1 MYILLLKTFFDYI
14 SSLVT
19 NVLFNF
25 CFYLIMTM
33 LFLTCLL
40 FSSAYRTT
48 VTVNTVN
55 ETTMVLH
62 FKPNVLTVFNDNNNN
77 LIMNYHKSLSCNN
90 FPTVPS
96 KPYISI
102 ITALSIYIMSCVV
115 LSIIKAIFVF
125 YMYGLDLSQTSTGPD
140 RLPRSAVFRHTAYS
154 FFAVV
159 TCMDQVVGLLPLGQC
174 LRLLTPRI
182 SMIFQI
188 WYRDVNISCL

>member
-1 MYILLLKTFFDYI
+1 MYILLLKTLFDYI

-55 ETTMVLH
+55 ETTMLLH

-102 ITALSIYIMSCVV
+102 ITALSIYYVMY
-115 LSIIKAIFVF
+115 SIVNNQNNLCIFHVWTGSF
-125 YMYGLDLSQTSTGPD
+125 SDLN
-140 RLPRSAVFRHTAYS
+140 RARSASSLCSVPAYGIFLLRSRHMHGS
-154 FFAVV
+154 SCRFAPSRSVPAS
-159 TCMDQVVGLLPLGQC
+159 THSPHFHELPDLV
-174 LRLLTPRI
+174 
-182 SMIFQI
+182 S
-188 WYRDVNISCL
+188 

>member
-1 MYILLLKTFFDYI
+1 
-14 SSLVT
+14 
-19 NVLFNF
+19 
-25 CFYLIMTM
+25 M

-102 ITALSIYIMSCVV
+102 ITALSIYYVMC
-115 LSIIKAIFVF
+115 SIVNNQSNLCILHIWTGSFS
-125 YMYGLDLSQTSTGPD
+125 DLN
-140 RLPRSAVFRHTAYS
+140 RAR
-154 FFAVV
+154 
-159 TCMDQVVGLLPLGQC
+159 
-174 LRLLTPRI
+174 
-182 SMIFQI
+182 
-188 WYRDVNISCL
+188 

>member
-96 KPYISI
+96 KPY
-102 ITALSIYIMSCVV
+102 TRYFNYYCPIYIYYVMC
-115 LSIIKAIFVF
+115 SIVNNQSNLCIVA
-125 YMYGLDLSQTSTGPD
+125 MQTFSVS
-140 RLPRSAVFRHTAYS
+140 LNY
-154 FFAVV
+154 
-159 TCMDQVVGLLPLGQC
+159 
-174 LRLLTPRI
+174 
-182 SMIFQI
+182 
-188 WYRDVNISCL
+188 

>member
-125 YMYGLDLSQTSTGPD
+125 YLWTGSFSDLN
-140 RLPRSAVFRHTAYS
+140 RARSASTLCSVPAYGIFLLRS
-154 FFAVV
+154 CHMHGSSCRFAPSRSVPAS
-159 TCMDQVVGLLPLGQC
+159 THSPHFHELPDLV
-174 LRLLTPRI
+174 
-182 SMIFQI
+182 S
-188 WYRDVNISCL
+188 